1 MSWWDEKAAVEQA
14 RVIDREQQFAGIAQ
28 YEDDDI
34 RRSIVHLRQD
44 MVYLISL
51 HSALNKQVQTSNRR
65 LVMLTW
71 LIAAIAVLMALGVLL

>member
-1 MSWWDEKAAVEQA
+1 MNWWDEKAASEQT

-34 RRSIVHLRQD
+34 RRSIVNVRQD

-51 HSALNKQVQTSNRR
+51 HSALNTQLQATNRK
-65 LVMLTW
+65 LATLTW
-71 LIAAIAVLMALGVLL
+71 IVSGMAVLLALGVLI

>member
-1 MSWWDEKAAVEQA
+1 MSWWDENAAVEQA
-14 RVIDREQQFAGIAQ
+14 RVRDREQEFAGIAQ

-51 HSALNKQVQTSNRR
+51 QSALNEQLQTSNRK
-65 LVMLTW
+65 LASLTW
-71 LIAAIAVLMALGVLL
+71 LVGAIAVLTAFGVVL

>member
-1 MSWWDEKAAVEQA
+1 MSWWDEKATVEQA
-14 RVIDREQQFAGIAQ
+14 RVRDREQEFAGIAQ

-51 HSALNKQVQTSNRR
+51 QSALNQQLQPSNRK
-65 LVMLTW
+65 LATLTW
-71 LIAAIAVLMALGVLL
+71 LVGVIAVLTAFGVVL